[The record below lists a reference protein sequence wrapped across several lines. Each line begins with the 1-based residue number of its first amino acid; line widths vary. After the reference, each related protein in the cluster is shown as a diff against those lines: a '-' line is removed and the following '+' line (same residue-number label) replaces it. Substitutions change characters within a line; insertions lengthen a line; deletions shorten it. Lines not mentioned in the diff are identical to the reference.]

1 MASLENYHMLACV
14 AILYQLRKQKWKDC
28 LPVLS
33 VSKLE
38 KNITKNLK
46 KKKKAQIVSLMNIVQ
61 KLNSIFN

>member
-1 MASLENYHMLACV
+1 MASLENYQMLACV
-14 AILYQLRKQKWKDC
+14 AILYQLRKQKWKDY

-46 KKKKAQIVSLMNIVQ
+46 KKKAQIVSLMNIVQ
-61 KLNSIFN
+61 KLNSIFD